1 MQASP
6 FRTAKIIALAGLSAA
21 FLPNVTRADAAEP
34 YPKMAPL
41 AQYLMPSDDEIA
53 LARTAAP
60 ESISR
65 DAEIMVLSPQGYK
78 TAVPGTNG
86 FVCLVERAWSSPS
99 NDPGFWNPKSRS
111 PLCFNA
117 AGARYCVPLLNRR
130 TGLVLAGLP
139 KAEIVAKMKAARDAN
154 EFPPLEAGAMCYMMS
169 KRGRLNDA
177 AGHWHP
183 HLMFYRP
190 LEEASGWGADL
201 PGSPIYENTDDLDH
215 VAVFLVP
222 VMRWSD
228 GSEESKPELC
238 GPTPTPATPATT
250 ESH

>member
-1 MQASP
+1 MQTST
-6 FRTAKIIALAGLSAA
+6 FQTSKITALAALFAV
-21 FLPNVTRADAAEP
+21 FLTSVIRADTAAP

-41 AQYLMPSDDEIA
+41 EQYLMPSEDEIA

-65 DAEIMVLSPQGYK
+65 DAAVMVLGPQGYR

-86 FVCLVERAWSSPS
+86 FVCVVERAWSSPS
-99 NDPGFWNPKSRS
+99 NDPGFWDPKSRS
-111 PLCFNA
+111 PLCWNA
-117 AGARYCVPLLNRR
+117 AGARYCVPLLNLR
-130 TGLVLAGLP
+130 TGFVLAGLS
-139 KAEIVAKMKAARDAN
+139 KDEIAAKMKAAREAK

-169 KRGRLNDA
+169 KRGRLNDR

-190 LEEASGWGADL
+190 VEEASTWGAGL
-201 PGSPIYENTDDLDH
+201 PGSPIYEGTDDLDQ
-215 VAVFLVP
+215 VAIFLVP

-228 GSEESKPELC
+228 GSDESKPELC
-238 GPTPTPATPATT
+238 GPTPTPTT
-250 ESH
+250 AAAGSR